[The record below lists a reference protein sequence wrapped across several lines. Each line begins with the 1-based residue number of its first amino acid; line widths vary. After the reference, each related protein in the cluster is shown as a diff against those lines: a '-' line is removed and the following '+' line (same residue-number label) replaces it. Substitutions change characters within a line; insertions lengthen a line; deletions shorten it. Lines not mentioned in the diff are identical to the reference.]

1 MLEDGIILV
10 LCQQN
15 FDSVL
20 RNFDLTCNF
29 NFNLQHSH
37 NTKYICGYIYAE
49 GKNCYGNDMNVQC
62 NVSFAKG
69 SFTFLSFIKSV
80 LVARKL
86 LWKHNLEVYIHTYI
100 QPL

>member
-1 MLEDGIILV
+1 MQRENG
-10 LCQQN
+10 N
-15 FDSVL
+15 
-20 RNFDLTCNF
+20 R
-29 NFNLQHSH
+29 
-37 NTKYICGYIYAE
+37 
-49 GKNCYGNDMNVQC
+49 NDMNVQC

-69 SFTFLSFIKSV
+69 SFAFLSFIKSV